1 MSLHELYFFIIFID
15 KENKIK
21 NKICNRSNKEFSSPK
36 NKINREFSFQQDS
49 YSINWQNSHLF
60 TCNA

>member
-15 KENKIK
+15 KENKIE
-21 NKICNRSNKEFSSPK
+21 NKTCNRTYKEFSSPK
-36 NKINREFSFQQDS
+36 NKINREINFHQDS
-49 YSINWQNSHLF
+49 YSINGQNSHLF